1 MAQPQSSSVL
11 CAFDNGEA
19 FHDFVKGFYA
29 AYDPDRAAHEAYS
42 VYSRLAEASPLR
54 ELPTADTMATTAAAP
69 SASLQLRLLD
79 ELYALC
85 PEALSNL
92 ITTALVRYAPQR
104 LGGGEEAA
112 MIRRLGTF
120 SKVAPE
126 LMSQF
131 DVAFGTFLP
140 NDAAARLSIRCR
152 EEWSSYFNETDVYG
166 AHSVPDEI
174 ATRINRAGGTIL
186 DEETTFRRFADE
198 CFKDADASQRKRSAL
213 WRAVFA
219 CDASGTTT
227 VDRRIAAAAGDAA
240 AALRQ
245 FREEQHANSER
256 RLLEVHFQMRLGLSA
271 ADAEVTARRAL
282 LTRAPGSDLSQ
293 ALSYE
298 AHLTS
303 PLDSSP
309 PPPQSQRRVLL
320 GAAARN
326 PWDSALGDVSA
337 IHDAASP
344 AGGSGRRTSPLPPA
358 MLMMD
363 SATRHHDSLVNEYQ
377 RLRAATNPYHHTAA
391 AAGPVT
397 RISTASTSAHHSQRI
412 LSPSAPF
419 SSGLEGVVNAA
430 TDGQCNTDVAVADA
444 LEDFGDSETS
454 WSQPRGVGTATQP
467 QHLPQPTCQPFQ
479 QQQRQ
484 LNFASEGRP
493 QNQQQQQPLSA
504 VARMLRTFGDAGDT
518 PRNVRFASE
527 PTQESSGTRRDTT
540 DGVESSQP
548 AAATGIGGADL
559 EQWQELFESERRR
572 HMGTARELDD
582 REAELVELRR
592 VLERGAEALNAQQ
605 AALEAREREQRA
617 LQHSVETRQRD
628 LAAQQAV
635 LEAAASKAP
644 QEVQKLRRVYAELQA
659 REAELEEL
667 QRDCEA
673 SAAALSRREE
683 TVGRR
688 EYDAQV
694 QQERRAQG
702 LEAEARGLQESY
714 KRREEALEAERQALE
729 TERERWAIEQE
740 EAIEARADQAARLRA
755 ADEAVRRREAEA
767 ARREEAVQRRER
779 DAERREQDAAK
790 ALERAQALHDEA
802 MQKLKIAAEAAAA
815 LDVQARAVDQLAV
828 RLKERESALWR
839 AHAWTVTAS
848 SSRLSNNDAPPPIS
862 SLEQSLDVASAKLS
876 RLAAS

>member
-1 MAQPQSSSVL
+1 
-11 CAFDNGEA
+11 
-19 FHDFVKGFYA
+19 
-29 AYDPDRAAHEAYS
+29 
-42 VYSRLAEASPLR
+42 
-54 ELPTADTMATTAAAP
+54 
-69 SASLQLRLLD
+69 
-79 ELYALC
+79 
-85 PEALSNL
+85 
-92 ITTALVRYAPQR
+92 
-104 LGGGEEAA
+104 
-112 MIRRLGTF
+112 
-120 SKVAPE
+120 
-126 LMSQF
+126 
-131 DVAFGTFLP
+131 
-140 NDAAARLSIRCR
+140 
-152 EEWSSYFNETDVYG
+152 
-166 AHSVPDEI
+166 
-174 ATRINRAGGTIL
+174 
-186 DEETTFRRFADE
+186 
-198 CFKDADASQRKRSAL
+198 
-213 WRAVFA
+213 
-219 CDASGTTT
+219 
-227 VDRRIAAAAGDAA
+227 
-240 AALRQ
+240 
-245 FREEQHANSER
+245 
-256 RLLEVHFQMRLGLSA
+256 
-271 ADAEVTARRAL
+271 
-282 LTRAPGSDLSQ
+282 
-293 ALSYE
+293 
-298 AHLTS
+298 
-303 PLDSSP
+303 
-309 PPPQSQRRVLL
+309 
-320 GAAARN
+320 
-326 PWDSALGDVSA
+326 
-337 IHDAASP
+337 
-344 AGGSGRRTSPLPPA
+344 
-358 MLMMD
+358 MD

-377 RLRAATNPYHHTAA
+377 RLRAATNPYHPTAA
-391 AAGPVT
+391 
-397 RISTASTSAHHSQRI
+397 ASTSAHHSQRI

-430 TDGQCNTDVAVADA
+430 ADGQCNTDVAVADA
-444 LEDFGDSETS
+444 LEDYGDSETS
-454 WSQPRGVGTATQP
+454 WSPPRGVGTATHP
-467 QHLPQPTCQPFQ
+467 QHLPQPTRLPFQ

-493 QNQQQQQPLSA
+493 QNQQQQQQQPLSA
-504 VARMLRTFGDAGDT
+504 VARMLKTFGDAGDT

-527 PTQESSGTRRDTT
+527 PTQDTSLAPSSGTRRDTT
-540 DGVESSQP
+540 DGVEWSQP
-548 AAATGIGGADL
+548 VAATGSGAADL
-559 EQWQELFESERRR
+559 EEWQERFESERRR

-592 VLERGAEALNAQQ
+592 VLERGAEALNVQQ
-605 AALEAREREQRA
+605 AALEARERELRA

-628 LAAQQAV
+628 LAAQQGV

-673 SAAALSRREE
+673 SAAALSRRED

-688 EYDAQV
+688 EYEAQV

-714 KRREEALEAERQALE
+714 KRRVEALEAERQALE